1 MISRL
6 KKNFCGKNSRAH
18 PQSLGTNRFCIY
30 QKCITSLC
38 EFVYIYILYT
48 SICMYKCL
56 FTRIDV
62 LQHCI
67 WSTNETT
74 KLMNGRG
81 T

>member
-6 KKNFCGKNSRAH
+6 KKTSAEKNSRAH

-38 EFVYIYILYT
+38 EL
-48 SICMYKCL
+48 SICMYTCL

-62 LQHCI
+62 LKYCI

-74 KLMNGRG
+74 KLMNARG

>member
-6 KKNFCGKNSRAH
+6 KKTSAEKNSRAH

-38 EFVYIYILYT
+38 EFVCIYIYT
-48 SICMYKCL
+48 SICMYTCL

-62 LQHCI
+62 LKYCI

-74 KLMNGRG
+74 KLMNARG